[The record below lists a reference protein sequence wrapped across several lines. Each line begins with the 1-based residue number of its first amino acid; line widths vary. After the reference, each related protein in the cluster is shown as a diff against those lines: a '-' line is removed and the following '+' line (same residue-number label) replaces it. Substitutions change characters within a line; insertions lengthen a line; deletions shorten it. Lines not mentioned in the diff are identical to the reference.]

1 MLINNEQIKN
11 LRIQN
16 GLTLKDVAIRLNVS
30 EGTVSRYESG
40 QIKRVSPNVVLG
52 YSKLFN
58 VPIGLLYENPKT
70 EWVEA
75 LEEAGLQDPRVAG
88 FIEYLE
94 EKAQK
99 ESIEKIN
106 LTDAET
112 ALILAYR
119 NADSKTRQI
128 VDFALNT
135 PSGLGLKIE
144 AHIPLAD
151 NKGGDSDA

>member
-1 MLINNEQIKN
+1 MIINNEQIKN

-40 QIKRVSPNVVLG
+40 QIKRVSPNVILG

-58 VPIGLLYENPKT
+58 VPIGMLYENPKT

-94 EKAQK
+94 EKALK
-99 ESIEKIN
+99 DSTEEIN
-106 LTDAET
+106 LSDKET

-119 NADSKTRQI
+119 NADKRTQQI
-128 VDFALNT
+128 VDFTLNAPNGMNIQVET
-135 PSGLGLKIE
+135 Q
-144 AHIPLAD
+144 IPLVPAG
-151 NKGGDSDA
+151 N